1 MLFAASGLEGC
12 AVKASDGDI
21 GSVSD
26 FLFDNRTWAVRWLAV
41 DTGHWLPGRKA
52 LIHPSA
58 IAPLELPPKPALPMM
73 TGGDRLELSVNLT
86 RGQIEAGPHL
96 GEDEPV
102 TRDMELLLY
111 DYYAWD
117 PYWSMTHF
125 GGAAL
130 PNAEARLA
138 GDAEQG
144 AEFHP
149 ADGADHL
156 HSAAAFRGYAVHA
169 LDGDIGHVENLLVD
183 DSNWEIRY
191 LVIATRNWWPGKIV
205 RLSPYAVKAV
215 DWFGQRIDM
224 NVSRERVMSAPVF
237 DPLALMDEE
246 SEAALH
252 RHFGWPGYRR

>member
-1 MLFAASGLEGC
+1 M
-12 AVKASDGDI
+12 
-21 GSVSD
+21 
-26 FLFDNRTWAVRWLAV
+26 
-41 DTGHWLPGRKA
+41 
-52 LIHPSA
+52 
-58 IAPLELPPKPALPMM
+58 
-73 TGGDRLELSVNLT
+73 
-86 RGQIEAGPHL
+86 
-96 GEDEPV
+96 
-102 TRDMELLLY
+102 TRDMESLLY

-117 PYWSMTHF
+117 PYWGMTHF

-144 AEFHP
+144 AELPPPTAPIICIAQPLSRATPFTRST
-149 ADGADHL
+149 AT
-156 HSAAAFRGYAVHA
+156 SAMSRTCSST
-169 LDGDIGHVENLLVD
+169 I
-183 DSNWEIRY
+183 SNWEIRY
-191 LVIATRNWWPGKIV
+191 LVIATRNWWPGKVV

-224 NVSRERVMSAPVF
+224 NVSRERVMSAPAF